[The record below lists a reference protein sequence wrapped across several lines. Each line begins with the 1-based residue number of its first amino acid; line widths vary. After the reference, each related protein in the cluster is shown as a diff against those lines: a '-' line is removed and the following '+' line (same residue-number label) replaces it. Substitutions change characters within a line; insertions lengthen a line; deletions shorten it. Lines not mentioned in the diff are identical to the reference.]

1 MHVPPPPPVY
11 SWHPPPL
18 VSHSPRLALKTRR
31 TRGESTRKSEIAARP
46 ARGCEKPHNDTLPY
60 IDVPFY
66 VYTHSATDFVPRY
79 IMHAFCALTPEASIS
94 EPGNRGWE
102 RPRRGGID
110 LESKKKNRRVPRLF
124 SDFEW
129 FRDSRRLQMN
139 QIRTWFR
146 GHGFVASL
154 RILSLFLSSREVL
167 ENGIER
173 WKSFSNRKFSSV
185 SAQWPNIFVFFI
197 SVSPNFHN
205 SFQFYDTLFFITRFW
220 ESVCTGETSNKSNLT
235 CASSRF

>member
-31 TRGESTRKSEIAARP
+31 TRGESTRKSEIAACP

-102 RPRRGGID
+102 RVAGESIWRVRRRIVVSLDYFPISNDFGIRGGSKWTRFERDSVDTD
-110 LESKKKNRRVPRLF
+110 LWRVWEFSLSFSRVEKFWRMESKGGNR
-124 SDFEW
+124 
-129 FRDSRRLQMN
+129 FRIEN
-139 QIRTWFR
+139 FR
-146 GHGFVASL
+146 A
-154 RILSLFLSSREVL
+154 
-167 ENGIER
+167 
-173 WKSFSNRKFSSV
+173 
-185 SAQWPNIFVFFI
+185 
-197 SVSPNFHN
+197 
-205 SFQFYDTLFFITRFW
+205 
-220 ESVCTGETSNKSNLT
+220 
-235 CASSRF
+235 